1 MNNGMQNNG
10 LFSPHVAQMPQAG
23 QGGMP
28 PQMPPQMTQEM
39 PPQMTQEMPPQMT
52 QEMGTQEGAPK
63 YSVGDPTLDRYIN
76 LFLV

>member
-1 MNNGMQNNG
+1 MQNNG

-39 PPQMTQEMPPQMT
+39 PPQMTQEM
-52 QEMGTQEGAPK
+52 GTQEGAPK

>member
-39 PPQMTQEMPPQMT
+39 PPQMTQEM
-52 QEMGTQEGAPK
+52 GTQEGAPK

>member
-1 MNNGMQNNG
+1 MNNG
-10 LFSPHVAQMPQAG
+10 LFSPHVAQGQGQAQMPQAG
-23 QGGMP
+23 QQAQMP
-28 PQMPPQMTQEM
+28 PQMPPQL
-39 PPQMTQEMPPQMT
+39 P